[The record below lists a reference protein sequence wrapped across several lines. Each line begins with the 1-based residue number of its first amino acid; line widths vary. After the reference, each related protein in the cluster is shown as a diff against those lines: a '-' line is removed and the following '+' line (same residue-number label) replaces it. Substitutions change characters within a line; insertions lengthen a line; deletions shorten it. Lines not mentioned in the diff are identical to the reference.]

1 MIIGI
6 PREIKQ
12 DEYRVAIAPSGV
24 KSLASD
30 GHKVLIEKGAGVGS
44 GIEDEEYQREGA
56 EVVEKSEK
64 IFALSDMVMKVKE
77 PLPQEYPFLRE
88 GQILY
93 TYLHL
98 AAAPEL
104 AAMLL
109 EKKIIGVAYETV
121 QEEDGSLP
129 LLVPMSEVAGRMAI
143 HEGGK
148 YLEREKGGRGILLG
162 GVPGVE
168 PGKVAI
174 LGGGVVG
181 FNAAKMAVGAG
192 ADVTL
197 IDINLNRLRYIDDIF
212 KGRVKTLM
220 SNHHNIEAAVRAADL
235 VVGAVLIPGAKAPY
249 LLTRGMLKTMKS
261 GSVIVDVC
269 IDQGGCV
276 ETSRPTSHSDPV
288 YVVDGVIHYCVAN
301 MPGVV
306 SRTSTFALTNA
317 TFPYARKIADLGI
330 EKAVMNIK
338 PLARGVNVARGHL
351 THRAVAESLGKGYC
365 PLEKAFLT

>member
-6 PREIKQ
+6 PKEIKQ
-12 DEYRVAIAPSGV
+12 DEYRVAIVPSGV
-24 KSLASD
+24 KSLAAA
-30 GHKVLIEKGAGVGS
+30 GHRILIEKGAGVGS
-44 GIEDEEYQREGA
+44 GIEDEEFQGEGA
-56 EVVEKSEK
+56 ELVDGPEK
-64 IFALSDMVMKVKE
+64 IFALAEMIIKVKE
-77 PLPQEYPFLRE
+77 PLPQEYYLLRE
-88 GQILY
+88 GQVLY

-98 AAAPEL
+98 AAAPGL
-104 AAMLL
+104 ADMLL

-129 LLVPMSEVAGRMAI
+129 LLIPMSEVAGRMAI
-143 HEGGK
+143 QEGGK
-148 YLEREKGGRGILLG
+148 YLQREKGGRGILLG

-197 IDINLNRLRYIDDIF
+197 LDINLNRLRYIDDIF

-235 VVGAVLIPGAKAPY
+235 VVGSVLIPGAKAPY
-249 LLTRGMLKTMKS
+249 LLTRETLKTMKN

-301 MPGVV
+301 MPGAV

-317 TFPYARKIADLGI
+317 TFPYAKKIADLGI
-330 EKAVMNIK
+330 EKALRKNK
-338 PLARGVNVARGHL
+338 PLAGGVNVAYGHL
-351 THRAVAESLGKGYC
+351 THKAVAESLGKEYC
-365 PLEKAFLT
+365 PLETKFFR